1 MTGKLIVIFGAN
13 GFIGR
18 HVVRNL
24 TKRGYRV
31 RAPMRRPHLGGDLR
45 VAGDVGQVQI
55 MQANIRFP
63 ESVGAAVKGADGVIN
78 LVGLLYESGKQTFK
92 SAHVDGPCTIA
103 EACKREGVNRLVHI
117 SAIGADPGSRAKYA
131 KTKGEGEGELR
142 RIVPETVI
150 LRPSIIFGSGDGF
163 FNRFADMAKMSFA
176 LPLIGGGKTKFQP
189 VYVQDVADAILAALE
204 RDDAKGKTF
213 ELGGP
218 QVYSFKELMAF
229 TTKTIARPR
238 LLAPLPF
245 FLAQPLGMA
254 LSAAFKLWP
263 FSGPPLTG
271 DQVQLLKTDNV
282 VSPGALGF
290 KDLGITQLETIE
302 AIVPS
307 YLWKFRPY
315 GQFQTKQQV

>member
-1 MTGKLIVIFGAN
+1 MTGKLIVVFGAN

-18 HVVRNL
+18 HVVRSL
-24 TKRGYRV
+24 TRRGYRV

-63 ESVGAAVKGADGVIN
+63 DSVSAAVKGADGVIN
-78 LVGLLYESGKQTFK
+78 LVGLLYETGKQTFQ
-92 SAHVDGPCTIA
+92 SAHVDGPRAIA
-103 EACKREGVNRLVHI
+103 EACKREGVTRVVQL
-117 SAIGADPGSRAKYA
+117 SAIGADANARAKYA
-131 KTKGEGEGELR
+131 KTKGEGEGEVR
-142 RIVPETVI
+142 RLVPDSVI
-150 LRPSIIFGSGDGF
+150 LRPSIVFGSGDGF

-189 VYVQDVADAILAALE
+189 VYVQDVADAIMAGLE
-204 RDDAKGKTF
+204 RDDARGRTF

-218 QVYSFKELMAF
+218 QIYSFKELMAF
-229 TTKTIARPR
+229 TTKTIDRPR
-238 LLAPLPF
+238 WLAPLPF

-254 LSAAFKLWP
+254 LSVAFKLWP

-271 DQVQLLKTDNV
+271 DQVQLLKSDNV
-282 VSPGALGF
+282 VAPGALGF

-307 YLWKFRPY
+307 YLWKYRPY